1 MKRLPVIFAIVTL
14 LTAFSFPRAVSQPR
28 IADSVRAEF
37 LHAWNGYKQFAWGHD
52 ALRPLTKK
60 PRDWYGVSLYMT
72 PVDAYDVMLLMGL
85 TSEASAAKQL
95 ILDSLSFDKNIE
107 VPELRNY
114 DSASRRT
121 SQRLRARRG
130 QALSRS
136 LPRTSANAS
145 FRYSIRGLACHIAM
159 LIFKPEEYGIRINN
173 PAEIG
178 TSLLEFGTLTRLT
191 DNPVY
196 YQKAKAALV
205 ALYTSPISDRACRLV
220 DQC

>member
-1 MKRLPVIFAIVTL
+1 MKGRKYVKRFPVIFAIVTL

-95 ILDSLSFDKNIE
+95 ILDSMSFDKNVE
-107 VPELRNY
+107 VLSFEIPIRLLGRTL
-114 DSASRRT
+114 SAT
-121 SQRLRARRG
+121 SSAET
-130 QALSRS
+130 SVVS
-136 LPRTSANAS
+136 PLPRTSANAS
-145 FRYSIRGLACHIAM
+145 FRYSIRGLACHI
-159 LIFKPEEYGIRINN
+159 G
-173 PAEIG
+173 
-178 TSLLEFGTLTRLT
+178 
-191 DNPVY
+191 
-196 YQKAKAALV
+196 
-205 ALYTSPISDRACRLV
+205 
-220 DQC
+220 